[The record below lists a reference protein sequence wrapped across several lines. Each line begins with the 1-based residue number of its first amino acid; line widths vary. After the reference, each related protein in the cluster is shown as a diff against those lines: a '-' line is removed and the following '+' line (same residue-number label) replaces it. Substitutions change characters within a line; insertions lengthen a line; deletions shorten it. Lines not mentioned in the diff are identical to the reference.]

1 MQQALQFFRSD
12 PKADQFLK
20 AEVLENYS
28 LLCKVHT
35 KGTNSS
41 VVAFFSSSFFPFFSS
56 LLSLLIE
63 FP

>member
-12 PKADQFLK
+12 PKAYQFLK

-28 LLCKVHT
+28 LLCKVNT
-35 KGTNSS
+35 KGTNSYF
-41 VVAFFSSSFFPFFSS
+41 AFFFSFLFFPPFP
-56 LLSLLIE
+56 LSLLIE